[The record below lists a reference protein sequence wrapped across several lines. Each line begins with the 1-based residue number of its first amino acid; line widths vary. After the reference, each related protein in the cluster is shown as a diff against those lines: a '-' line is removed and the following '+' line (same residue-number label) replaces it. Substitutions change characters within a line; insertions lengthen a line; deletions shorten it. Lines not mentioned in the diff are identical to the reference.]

1 MSIVPSLSPTE
12 PFLLPNSLSLSP
24 RLKLLLT
31 FFRSDPAVRPID
43 EWQLRNSLLR
53 FLSLPPLSLSVPD
66 DDLLVKKRADLHKRR
81 RDEPVASG
89 TLYVRELGFLKK
101 KKKEGED
108 AGGGGDEWMRFAEWR
123 ESVVRTLGG
132 IELNLEGVGFEMRV
146 EVPEGDDFEK
156 MKRSWEEFQPL
167 PGNRNYLRGAARRPD
182 TIIVQGLPS
191 RWFAEPRVSSKPSML
206 VSHTIFSAIGKIRKL
221 NVAADDD
228 LGKKGDE
235 TGGEIVSGIQCKIC
249 VQFETYDD
257 FCDAMKVLCGRS
269 LQKEGSRLKVDYEV
283 AWDRNGFFKNVQQ
296 GLGSSHVQKRD
307 DQVPALVGNIRNETR
322 RHRSEVLHSDSSRQ
336 TKRFRE

>member
-1 MSIVPSLSPTE
+1 MSV
-12 PFLLPNSLSLSP
+12 LLPNSLSLSP

-66 DDLLVKKRADLHKRR
+66 DDLLLKKRSDLHKRK
-81 RDEPVASG
+81 RDEPVATG

-101 KKKEGED
+101 KKYGD
-108 AGGGGDEWMRFAEWR
+108 CGDEWKRFAEWR
-123 ESVVRTLGG
+123 EGVVTTLEGL
-132 IELNLEGVGFEMRV
+132 ELNLEGVGFEMRV

-156 MKRSWEEFQPL
+156 TKRSWEDFQP
-167 PGNRNYLRGAARRPD
+167 PGNRDYLRGSAWRPD

-206 VSHTIFSAIGKIRKL
+206 VSHTIFSALGKIRKL

-235 TGGEIVSGIQCKIC
+235 TGGEIVSGIQCKIW

-257 FCDAMKVLCGRS
+257 FSDAMKVMCGRS

-283 AWDRNGFFKNVQQ
+283 TWDRNGFLKNVQQ
-296 GLGSSHVQKRD
+296 GLRSSHTQKRD
-307 DQVPALVGNIRNETR
+307 DRVPAVAGNIRNETR
-322 RHRSEVLHSDSSRQ
+322 SYRSEVLHSDSSRQ
-336 TKRFRE
+336 SKRFRVCSI